1 MRTVSTGVGLC
12 VLGVC
17 VLGAAAL
24 STSQVGGQAF
34 AQSPAGSGKRTP
46 TPAAKNGG
54 QASSQSFTNGCDA
67 QVWFDPTPHEFLAG
81 CGTLATLPLSPAD
94 VNHDGVPELITSLG
108 TVVIADGNPISPKGQ
123 ISGFVSCS
131 QLSIS
136 EAGAMPVSAPV
147 LDLQPTLA
155 ESLIALLP
163 DLGGGWC
170 SWTYEIRCSASGWLD
185 CDGDGDLDFVVR
197 ADFMKNRFQSW
208 GGDMGPPQCSQR
220 DTVQIAEKFMWFE
233 NTGYQASPPPN
244 PYDLDQ
250 DGEVGA
256 GDISVLLLNFD

>member
-1 MRTVSTGVGLC
+1 

-46 TPAAKNGG
+46 TPAAKTGG
-54 QASSQSFTNGCDA
+54 HASSQSFTGGCDP

-94 VNHDGVPELITSLG
+94 VNNDGVPEVLSSLG
-108 TVVIADGNPISPKGQ
+108 TVVIAAGKPISPTPQ
-123 ISGFVSCS
+123 ITGLVRWSR
-131 QLSIS
+131 LSIS
-136 EAGAMPVSAPV
+136 EAGAMPTSASI
-147 LDLQPTLA
+147 LDLPPSIA

-163 DLGGGWC
+163 DLGGFDGCGWR
-170 SWTYEIRCSASGWLD
+170 YEIRCTPQGWLD
-185 CDGDGDLDFVVR
+185 CDGDGDLDLVLSFATFKDISYR
-197 ADFMKNRFQSW
+197 DPW
-208 GGDMGPPQCSQR
+208 MGFCQGPGPQLFSSR
-220 DTVQIAEKFMWFE
+220 TVWFE
-233 NTGYQASPPPN
+233 NTGYQASTPPN

-250 DGEVGA
+250 DGHVNT
-256 GDISVLLLNFD
+256 GDLSLLLMEFTD